1 VHFVYQGFT
10 HEGNVRSFN
19 FQGIDE
25 SKVQT
30 TFEIRV
36 NLLLLSQNKVAM
48 QDAPG
53 FCLNLLTA
61 ASAATPSDL
70 EKFQHYQILEEDLL
84 PLVLDREKRATMKA
98 LKAPPRRF
106 GRKPP
111 LSSQFRPLTRP
122 DA

>member
-1 VHFVYQGFT
+1 MHFVYQGFT
-10 HEGNVRSFN
+10 HEGNVRSFT

-30 TFEIRV
+30 TFHIRV
-36 NLLLLSQNKVAM
+36 NLLLLSQNKVAV
-48 QDAPG
+48 QDAPS
-53 FCLNLLTA
+53 FCINMLTA
-61 ASAATPSDL
+61 ACAAAPAEL

-84 PLVLDREKRATMKA
+84 PLVMDREKRAALKA

-111 LSSQFRPLTRP
+111 LSSQFRPLSRP
-122 DA
+122 EA

>member
-1 VHFVYQGFT
+1 MHFIYQGFT
-10 HEGNVRSFN
+10 HQGNVRSFN
-19 FQGIDE
+19 FQGINE
-25 SKVQT
+25 SKVETAFQ
-30 TFEIRV
+30 IRV

-48 QDAPG
+48 QDAPS

-61 ASAATPSDL
+61 ASVAAPDAL
-70 EKFQHYQILEEDLL
+70 EKLQHYQILEADLL
-84 PLVLDREKRATMKA
+84 PLVMDREKRATMKA

-122 DA
+122 EA